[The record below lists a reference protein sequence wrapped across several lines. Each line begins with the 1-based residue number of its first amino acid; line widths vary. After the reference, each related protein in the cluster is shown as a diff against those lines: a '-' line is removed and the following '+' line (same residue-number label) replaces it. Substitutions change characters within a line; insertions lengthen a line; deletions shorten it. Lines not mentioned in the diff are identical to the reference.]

1 MIISKPINCS
11 KGTSLVIPV
20 VKESASQ
27 CRDAGLILGRRT
39 KISSA
44 MGQTSRQVTAREARA
59 SQLEKPETET
69 QHSLNK
75 YIFLK
80 SNKIKLKK

>member
-1 MIISKPINCS
+1 MVK
-11 KGTSLVIPV
+11 SLLPN
-20 VKESASQ
+20 
-27 CRDAGLILGRRT
+27 AGPILGRQT

-44 MGQTSRQVTAREARA
+44 MGQISWHVTAREVRA